1 MSQPPVSG
9 NLREDGTVTAAG
21 RGQVCIPT
29 ADKNAQFKKLKAISA
44 NQVCFDCP
52 ATRPTW
58 ASVTYGVFLCLD
70 CSATHRSMGVH
81 ITFVRA
87 VDLDEWTQGQIDAMR
102 LGGNKNAREYF
113 QKHGFTDFHGKVE
126 KKYKSKAAQMYKV
139 ELSKLVAAHRGETDA
154 EAEAAEALQ
163 NLALVDQPQ
172 AIAAAIKPLEE
183 AKPVA
188 TLASQ
193 NPNAKGRL
201 ETPPSSG
208 NGPKLVLRKLS
219 SGASTNSKNLLKKKP
234 ATSTKLRVNKLSVG
248 GTAAAEFDTVEVPP
262 PSPAPVVAAPAPTL
276 VVPAAPVAVAPPQ
289 PLPESPT
296 RQPPPTATMDESMA
310 KLKQMNT
317 GFFDGF

>member
-1 MSQPPVSG
+1 
-9 NLREDGTVTAAG
+9 
-21 RGQVCIPT
+21 
-29 ADKNAQFKKLKAISA
+29 
-44 NQVCFDCP
+44 
-52 ATRPTW
+52 
-58 ASVTYGVFLCLD
+58 
-70 CSATHRSMGVH
+70 MGVH

-113 QKHGFTDFHGKVE
+113 QKHGITDFSGE
-126 KKYKSKAAQMYKV
+126 KKYKSKAAQLYKV

-154 EAEAAEALQ
+154 EAEAAEALHTLK
-163 NLALVDQPQ
+163 LADQTQ
-172 AIAAAIKPLEE
+172 ATVAAKPIQE
-183 AKPVA
+183 AKSVA

-208 NGPKLVLRKLS
+208 GGPKLVLRKLS

-234 ATSTKLRVNKLSVG
+234 ATTSKLRVNKLSMNVG
-248 GTAAAEFDTVEVPP
+248 GTSEFDNVEVAAPP
-262 PSPAPVVAAPAPTL
+262 PSPAPVETAAPVPTL
-276 VVPAAPVAVAPPQ
+276 VVPAPVPVPVPPSRQ
-289 PLPESPT
+289 PESPT
-296 RQPPPTATMDESMA
+296 RQAPPTATMDESMA

>member
-1 MSQPPVSG
+1 
-9 NLREDGTVTAAG
+9 
-21 RGQVCIPT
+21 
-29 ADKNAQFKKLKAISA
+29 
-44 NQVCFDCP
+44 
-52 ATRPTW
+52 
-58 ASVTYGVFLCLD
+58 
-70 CSATHRSMGVH
+70 MGVH

-87 VDLDEWTQGQIDAMR
+87 VDLDEWTQGQLDAMR
-102 LGGNKNAREYF
+102 LGGNKHAREYF
-113 QKHGFTDFHGKVE
+113 QKHGFTDLQGE

-139 ELSKLVAAHRGETDA
+139 ELSKLVAAHRGESDA

-163 NLALVDQPQ
+163 NLQLADQPL
-172 AIAAAIKPLEE
+172 AAAAAVKAIEE

-219 SGASTNSKNLLKKKP
+219 SGASVNSKNLLKKKP
-234 ATSTKLRVNKLSVG
+234 ATTGKLRVNKLSMNVG
-248 GTAAAEFDTVEVPP
+248 GAAAAAGEFDHVEEEVAVVPP
-262 PSPAPVVAAPAPTL
+262 PSPAPVVVEQPPAPTL
-276 VVPAAPVAVAPPQ
+276 VVPVAPPQ
-289 PLPESPT
+289 PVPESPT
-296 RQPPPTATMDESMA
+296 RQAPPTATMDESMA